1 VHTLILTHAHK
12 AYVHNFAPNHSRN
25 LTQDGNATMNI
36 AGVVDLPGQTHVTT
50 VVSKTKAKRVLAC
63 PLPKSAF
70 EGDAKLKLSG
80 NNMAQLRAAAAAPAD
95 AINNTGAGIRGSND
109 VPAAQTHAVSRQ
121 HGFVSASK
129 QSIRLVGRSQDLTLA
144 PTNHSLPITSR

>member
-1 VHTLILTHAHK
+1 MQ
-12 AYVHNFAPNHSRN
+12 NFAPNHSRN

-36 AGVVDLPGQTHVTT
+36 AGAVDLPGQTQVTT

-70 EGDAKLKLSG
+70 EGDHQENAKLKPSG
-80 NNMAQLRAAAAAPAD
+80 NNMAQLRAAAASPAD

-109 VPAAQTHAVSRQ
+109 VPAAQTHAVGRQ